1 MKSTQATPAG
11 AALRP
16 LDYYWDRKVSELAKV
31 EHTPIS
37 PEQAERHTILSLL
50 VMALVADAWNGN
62 KDGLVG
68 SYPWRERQE
77 MGHGFYSGSRYLGH
91 NIACVAVDAQGKIID
106 FDFNH
111 NDIFSSS
118 AEHAEAR
125 LVRRIFGLAQ
135 IYDNWQMR
143 DPAQQFDIPYATELS
158 GVTIYTSLESCAQC
172 SGIMTLGNVKSVVYL
187 QTDPGQYLIGNILYN
202 LSNSWTASHPKDQ
215 RASGTTGPVPPLKY
229 GAPEPVDAEQFGF
242 RYKNNLDEAYVKF
255 AAKITAEP
263 DRWYFWRSPD
273 GKTTDASNSITSFL
287 CTDIAMDIFSD
298 AAKTLDGLKPKYAGY
313 GTSLGKGASPPLTN
327 EQLLDQVKRFR
338 AYAAKSGHRGTPHR

>member
-1 MKSTQATPAG
+1 MNSTQAMPAD

-16 LDYYWDRKVSELAKV
+16 LDYYWNRKVSELADV

-37 PEQAERHTILSLL
+37 PEQAERHTIFSLL

-68 SYPWRERQE
+68 SYPWRERQQ
-77 MGHGFYSGSRYLGH
+77 MGHGVYNGSRYLGH
-91 NIACVAVDAQGKIID
+91 NIACVAADAQGKIID

-135 IYDNWQMR
+135 INAGWQMQ
-143 DPAQQFDIPYATELS
+143 DPGQQLDIPYATELS

-202 LSNSWTASHPKDQ
+202 LSNSWATSHPNDQ
-215 RASGTTGPVPPLKY
+215 QAPGTAGPVAPLKY
-229 GAPEPVDAEQFGF
+229 GAPEPVNAKQFGF
-242 RYKNNLDEAYVKF
+242 RHKSCLDEAYVKF
-255 AAKITAEP
+255 AARITSEP

-287 CTDIAMDIFSD
+287 CTDIAMEIFCD
-298 AAKTLDGLKPKYAGY
+298 AAKTLDGLKPKHASYSP
-313 GTSLGKGASPPLTN
+313 SLNNVASPLTN
-327 EQLLDQVKRFR
+327 AQALDEVKRFR